1 MLVPDLGDIFG
12 GGAERG
18 ESEDG
23 DNRVEEPATAV
34 RHRPPQMHEHPSG
47 EYEHRRRPQPPHDG

>member
-1 MLVPDLGDIFG
+1 MLVPDLGDIFD

-18 ESEDG
+18 EPEDR

-34 RHRPPQMHEHPSG
+34 RHRPPGRSVE
-47 EYEHRRRPQPPHDG
+47 RPGGLAL